1 MSDPGAPVPHGGTGD
16 GTRRFVLPPPDEP
29 VRRAPSTGPA
39 PETRP
44 LLERPATQ
52 ATPARPGRASPAA
65 DRRPRGAEGRRPRAA
80 EPAPED
86 DRPPLIPPPDLAGP
100 KVVLG
105 IVWASLTAAAL
116 LAGPVVLGLWFAVVA
131 GLAAVQA
138 AWSWKRHPS
147 RRPVPP
153 AAGAAALLSVLGACF
168 GPLGFAAASLAGL
181 VGAATWATVVATRRS
196 GADAPGGDV
205 IFTLACAAV
214 PAAAAAGP
222 VLLRGHG
229 LVAALVLVIYALV
242 HDASAFLIGA
252 GARRPW
258 EGPLAGVASIASV
271 TLAVAAIFPQF
282 KGASP
287 WELGI
292 LAAVLTPL
300 GPVVS
305 GFVVGSRRARIPA
318 LRRLDSLVLL
328 GPIWALAA
336 SALVH

>member
-1 MSDPGAPVPHGGTGD
+1 MNDPGPVTVKRPPVD
-16 GTRRFVLPPPDEP
+16 G
-29 VRRAPSTGPA
+29 
-39 PETRP
+39 
-44 LLERPATQ
+44 
-52 ATPARPGRASPAA
+52 PG
-65 DRRPRGAEGRRPRAA
+65 
-80 EPAPED
+80 D

-105 IVWASLTAAAL
+105 IVWASITAAAL
-116 LAGPVVLGLWFAVVA
+116 LAGAVVLGIWLAIIA
-131 GLAAVQA
+131 GLAATQA
-138 AWSWKRHPS
+138 ARSWKRHPT

-153 AAGAAALLSVLGACF
+153 AAGLAALLAVLGACF
-168 GPLGFAAASLAGL
+168 GPLGFAVVGAASL
-181 VGAATWATVVATRRS
+181 VGAAIWATVVATRRA

-205 IFTLACAAV
+205 AFTVACAAV
-214 PAAAAAGP
+214 PACAAAGP

-252 GARRPW
+252 GARRAW
-258 EGPLAGVASIASV
+258 EGPLAGVASIGSV

-336 SALVH
+336 AALVS